1 MIHNTIKKIKNLRM
15 AIYIAQANHVCNMI
29 FCFSIPGVY
38 IKPALPFYPIITGVF
53 HTKQEGGLIQ

>member
-29 FCFSIPGVY
+29 FCSRFLNGFVNIFLHVETENLLTVPRS
-38 IKPALPFYPIITGVF
+38 KL
-53 HTKQEGGLIQ
+53 